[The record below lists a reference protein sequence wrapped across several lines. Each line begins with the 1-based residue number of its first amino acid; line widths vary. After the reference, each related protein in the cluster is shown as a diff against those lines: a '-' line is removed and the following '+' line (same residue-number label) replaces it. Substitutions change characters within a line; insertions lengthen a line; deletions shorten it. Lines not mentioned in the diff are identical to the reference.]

1 MNKKDHSVT
10 VSITSE
16 SGGVLNQEVILKEYA
31 GSDAELVY
39 KNHEIADAVI
49 IALNA
54 KMKEMSAYVGEFV
67 PEPESARKGK

>member
-1 MNKKDHSVT
+1 MSTVKDHCVT
-10 VSITSE
+10 VRIESH

-49 IALNA
+49 FALNG
-54 KMKEMSAYVGEFV
+54 KMKEMSAYVGPFD
-67 PEPESARKGK
+67 PKNKH

>member
-39 KNHEIADAVI
+39 KNHKIADAVI
-49 IALNA
+49 VALNEV
-54 KMKEMSAYVGEFV
+54 MKEMSAYTGEY
-67 PEPESARKGK
+67 EPVASGKGK

>member
-10 VSITSE
+10 VSIISE

-39 KNHEIADAVI
+39 KNHAIADCVI
-49 IALNA
+49 EALNA
-54 KMKEMSAYVGEFV
+54 KMKEMSAYVGEFIPV
-67 PEPESARKGK
+67 PDKDRK